1 MAGGSRFRLPVVRV
15 ADARLTTSVGREPLS
30 IYGVCAVKSAVDTLS
45 PTRVKMTIEVPY
57 AELEPSV
64 SAAYKTIGNQ
74 IQVPGFRQGK
84 VPARIIDQR
93 VGRGA
98 VLQEAVN
105 EALPEFYG
113 QALESNDVQPLGQP
127 EVEVTDVP
135 ATEGEELKFTV
146 EVDVRPQFELP
157 DFSAISVTVDPVEVT
172 DEDVD
177 AEIET
182 LRERFGTLAPVER
195 AAAEGDSLTID
206 LSATIGEEKIDD
218 VSGVSYVV
226 GSGNMLEGLDDAVT
240 GLSAGDTATFEAAL
254 AGGEHEGQAAQCSV
268 TVQSVKERQL
278 PDVDDEFAQLASE
291 HDTVEELRT
300 DMTAQAERGKRFQ
313 QGIQARDKVLDQL
326 LEDLDLAVPQS
337 IVEAE
342 VKQHLEGEDRVD
354 DDEHRAEVTEST
366 TKALQSQFLLD
377 KIVEENDVQVSQEE
391 LIEYLI
397 MSAQQYGM
405 DPNQF
410 AQALDQQGQVPAVMG
425 EVARRKALSTVL
437 ERVTVV
443 DTNGETVDLNALNE
457 AEDTGDSEDAADGDT
472 DVIEVPGDSEDTAAS
487 DTEADATDTTPA
499 DAEDSSTEAP
509 KA

>member
-1 MAGGSRFRLPVVRV
+1 M
-15 ADARLTTSVGREPLS
+15 
-30 IYGVCAVKSAVDTLS
+30 KSAVDTLS

-135 ATEGEELKFTV
+135 ASEGEDLKFTV
-146 EVDVRPQFELP
+146 EVDVRPQFDLP

-206 LSATIGEEKIDD
+206 LSATIGDEKIDD

-278 PDVDDEFAQLASE
+278 PDVDDDFAQLASE

-342 VKQHLEGEDRVD
+342 VQQHLEGEDRVD

-377 KIVEENDVQVSQEE
+377 KIVEENEVQVSQEE

-443 DTNGETVDLNALNE
+443 DTNGETVDLNALNDAGEDDDAE
-457 AEDTGDSEDAADGDT
+457 AADGTEAIEVTGDDEATDGTDSTDAVDSED
-472 DVIEVPGDSEDTAAS
+472 
-487 DTEADATDTTPA
+487 
-499 DAEDSSTEAP
+499 SSVEAP

>member
-1 MAGGSRFRLPVVRV
+1 M
-15 ADARLTTSVGREPLS
+15 
-30 IYGVCAVKSAVDTLS
+30 KSAVDTLS

-135 ATEGEELKFTV
+135 ASEGDELKFTV
-146 EVDVRPQFELP
+146 EVDVRPQFDLP
-157 DFSAISVTVDPVEVT
+157 DFSAISVTVDSVEVT

-182 LRERFGTLAPVER
+182 LRERFGTLVPVER

-206 LSATIGEEKIDD
+206 LSATIGDEKIDD
-218 VSGVSYVV
+218 VTGVSYVV

-254 AGGEHEGQAAQCSV
+254 AGGEHEGQAAQCTV

-278 PDVDDEFAQLASE
+278 PEVDDEFAQLASE
-291 HDTVEELRT
+291 HDTVEGLRT

-342 VKQHLEGEDRVD
+342 VHQHLEGEDRLE

-377 KIVEENDVQVSQEE
+377 KIVEENEVQVSQEE

-437 ERVTVV
+437 ERITVM
-443 DTNGETVDLNALNE
+443 DTNGETVDLNALNDVE
-457 AEDTGDSEDAADGDT
+457 QDDDAADAGDT
-472 DVIEVPGDSEDTAAS
+472 DVVEVAGSSDS
-487 DTEADATDTTPA
+487 ADADADTSDALPDDSSAA
-499 DAEDSSTEAP
+499 DADTSDAAPVDTSAEAP

>member
-1 MAGGSRFRLPVVRV
+1 M
-15 ADARLTTSVGREPLS
+15 
-30 IYGVCAVKSAVDTLS
+30 KSAVDTLS

-57 AELEPSV
+57 DELKPSLD
-64 SAAYKTIGNQ
+64 AAYKNIGNQ
-74 IQVPGFRQGK
+74 IQVPGFRRGK

-93 VGRGA
+93 IGRGA

-113 QALESNDVQPLGQP
+113 KAVEEGSLQPIGQP

-135 ATEGEELKFTV
+135 ESDDQDLKFTV
-146 EVDVRPQFELP
+146 EVDVRPQFDLP
-157 DFSAISVTVDPVEVT
+157 DFSALTVTVDPVEVT
-172 DEDVD
+172 DADVD
-177 AEIET
+177 AELET

-206 LSATIGEEKIDD
+206 LAATIGEESIDD

-226 GSGNMLEGLDDAVT
+226 GSGNMLDGLDDAVT
-240 GLSAGDTATFEAAL
+240 GLSAGDTTTFEAPL
-254 AGGEHEGQAAQCSV
+254 AGGEHEGKVATCTV

-278 PDVDDEFAQLASE
+278 PDVDDDFAQLASE
-291 HDTVEELRT
+291 HDTVDELRAE
-300 DMTAQAERGKRFQ
+300 MTTQAERTKRFE
-313 QGIQARDKVLDQL
+313 QGVQARDKVLDQL
-326 LEDLDLAVPQS
+326 LEDLDIAVPQS
-337 IVEAE
+337 IVEDE
-342 VKQHLEGEDRVD
+342 VRQHLEGEDRLED
-354 DDEHRAEVTEST
+354 EEHRTEVTEST
-366 TKALQSQFLLD
+366 TKGLQSQFLLD

-437 ERVTVV
+437 EQITVV
-443 DTNGETVDLNALNE
+443 DTNGDTVDLAALE
-457 AEDTGDSEDAADGDT
+457 VGDDAGAVEGDVVDAAVEDEPQPSTGDIGGSSDEPGGADEVDAAD
-472 DVIEVPGDSEDTAAS
+472 
-487 DTEADATDTTPA
+487 
-499 DAEDSSTEAP
+499 EAP

>member
-1 MAGGSRFRLPVVRV
+1 M
-15 ADARLTTSVGREPLS
+15 
-30 IYGVCAVKSAVDTLS
+30 KSAVDTLS

-64 SAAYKTIGNQ
+64 KAAYKTIGEQN
-74 IQVPGFRQGK
+74 QVPGFRRGK

-127 EVEVTDVP
+127 DVEVTDVP
-135 ATEGEELKFTV
+135 MAEGDELKFTV
-146 EVDVRPQFELP
+146 EVDVRPQFDLP
-157 DFSAISVTVDPVEVT
+157 DFSAITVTVDPVEVG
-172 DEDVD
+172 DADVD

-195 AAAEGDSLTID
+195 AAADGDSLTID

-218 VSGVSYVV
+218 VTGVSYVV

-240 GLSAGDTATFEAAL
+240 GMSAGEEATFEAAL
-254 AGGEHEGQAAQCSV
+254 AGGEHEGQAAKCTV

-278 PDVDDEFAQLASE
+278 PEIDDEFAQLASE
-291 HDTVEELRT
+291 HDTVAELRT
-300 DMTAQAERGKRFQ
+300 EMTAQAQKSKRFE
-313 QGIQARDKVLDQL
+313 QGIQARDKMLDQL
-326 LEDLDLAVPQS
+326 LEDLDIAVPQS
-337 IVEAE
+337 IVDAE
-342 VKQHLEGEDRVD
+342 VQQHLDGEERSD
-354 DDEHRAEVTEST
+354 DDEHRAEVTQST
-366 TKALQSQFLLD
+366 RKALQSQFLLD
-377 KIVEENDVQVSQEE
+377 KIVETNDVQVSQEE

-425 EVARRKALSTVL
+425 EVGRRKALSTVL
-437 ERVTVV
+437 EQVTVV
-443 DTNGETVDLNALNE
+443 DTNGDTVDLNAL
-457 AEDTGDSEDAADGDT
+457 DSSDEDAQEPVAQASDSAD
-472 DVIEVPGDSEDTAAS
+472 EVAAEPTTEA
-487 DTEADATDTTPA
+487 DTEADTEPA
-499 DAEDSSTEAP
+499 AQDEDDSTNS
-509 KA
+509 

>member
-1 MAGGSRFRLPVVRV
+1 M
-15 ADARLTTSVGREPLS
+15 
-30 IYGVCAVKSAVDTLS
+30 S

-135 ATEGEELKFTV
+135 ASEGEDLKFTV
-146 EVDVRPQFELP
+146 EVDVRPQFDLP

-206 LSATIGEEKIDD
+206 LSATIGDEKIDD

-278 PDVDDEFAQLASE
+278 PDVDDDFAQLASE

-342 VKQHLEGEDRVD
+342 VQQHLEGEDRVD

-377 KIVEENDVQVSQEE
+377 KIVEENEVQVSQEE

-443 DTNGETVDLNALNE
+443 DTNGETVDLNALNDAGEDDDAE
-457 AEDTGDSEDAADGDT
+457 AADGTEAIEVTGDDEATDGTDSTDAVDSED
-472 DVIEVPGDSEDTAAS
+472 
-487 DTEADATDTTPA
+487 
-499 DAEDSSTEAP
+499 SSVEAP

>member
-1 MAGGSRFRLPVVRV
+1 M
-15 ADARLTTSVGREPLS
+15 
-30 IYGVCAVKSAVDTLS
+30 S

-135 ATEGEELKFTV
+135 ATEGEDLKFTV
-146 EVDVRPQFELP
+146 EVDVRPQFDLP

-195 AAAEGDSLTID
+195 PAAEGDSLTID
-206 LSATIGEEKIDD
+206 LSATIGDEKIDD

-278 PDVDDEFAQLASE
+278 PDVDDDFAQLASE
-291 HDTVEELRT
+291 HDTVADLRI

-342 VKQHLEGEDRVD
+342 VQQHLEGEDRVD

-377 KIVEENDVQVSQEE
+377 KIVEENEVQVSQEE

-437 ERVTVV
+437 ERVTVI
-443 DTNGETVDLNALNE
+443 DTNGETVDLNALND
-457 AEDTGDSEDAADGDT
+457 AEQDEDATDT
-472 DVIEVPGDSEDTAAS
+472 ETAEATDDADVIEVAGDTDSTPADSEDS
-487 DTEADATDTTPA
+487 Q
-499 DAEDSSTEAP
+499 DSSAEAP